1 MNAKLSYDNLGA
13 IAEVDKL
20 VDNSGRE
27 EVEGGL
33 PGLVEV
39 VGHQGVHTD
48 TQVVVHQQGGLW
60 QPKLYRIGKIVTL
73 IKNKTHY

>member
-1 MNAKLSYDNLGA
+1 MELSYGNLGA

-39 VGHQGVHTD
+39 VGH
-48 TQVVVHQQGGLW
+48 
-60 QPKLYRIGKIVTL
+60 
-73 IKNKTHY
+73 